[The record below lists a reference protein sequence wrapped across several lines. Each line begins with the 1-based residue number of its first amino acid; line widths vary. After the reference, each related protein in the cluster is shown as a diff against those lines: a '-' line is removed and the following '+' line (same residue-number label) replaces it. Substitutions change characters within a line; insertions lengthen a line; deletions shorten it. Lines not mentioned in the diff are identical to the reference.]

1 MKKVLVIGAGA
12 WGTALAQLLSK
23 NCEEVLLSA
32 NKPEIVA
39 EINKKNCNEKFLP
52 GIKLSKKIT
61 AILNFDKEI
70 SAADFVFIVT
80 PSSAI
85 SSIFAQIANNKFK
98 KSCRFVICS
107 KGIETN
113 SLQLLGD
120 LFEKVTTSKNY
131 AILSGPNFA
140 SEVAQGLP
148 SITTLA
154 CKDKKLFNDIAKIL
168 NNESFCAQHSREP
181 RSIEIFGTTK
191 NIIAIGCG
199 IIDELGLGVNAK
211 AALVMKGISETQ
223 LLCKKFKTS
232 SDVANAAGFGDIF
245 LTCSSHK
252 SRNNWLGTELA
263 KGKPFKEIATKSGKT
278 FEGAASAKA
287 IAAIAKKSKLRL
299 ELFEAINE
307 ILSKK
312 FDKKQIQTKI
322 TKAILTR

>member
-1 MKKVLVIGAGA
+1 MKKTLVIGAGA
-12 WGTALAQLLSK
+12 WGTALAQLISE
-23 NCEEVLLSA
+23 NCEEVFLSA
-32 NKPEIVA
+32 NKAEIVA
-39 EINKKNCNEKFLP
+39 EINQKNRNEKFLP
-52 GIKLSKKIT
+52 GVKLSKKIT
-61 AILNFDKEI
+61 AILDFDKEI
-70 SAADFVFIVT
+70 SATDFVFIVT

-85 SSIFAQIANNKFK
+85 SSIFAKIAANKFK

-120 LFEKVTTSKNY
+120 LFEKVTAYKNY

-140 SEVAQGLP
+140 NEVAQGLP
-148 SITTLA
+148 SITTIA

-168 NNESFCAQHSREP
+168 NSERFCAQYCSDL
-181 RSIEIFGTTK
+181 RSIEIFGTIK

-199 IIDELGLGVNAK
+199 IIDELSLGVNAK

-223 LLCKKFKTS
+223 LLCKKFKAS

-245 LTCSSHK
+245 LTCSSPK
-252 SRNNWLGTELA
+252 SRNNWLGSELA
-263 KGKPFKEIATKSGKT
+263 QGKTFKEISEKSGKT

-287 IAAIAKKSKLRL
+287 VAAIAKKLKLRL
-299 ELFEAINE
+299 ELCEVINE

-322 TKAILTR
+322 TKAILSR